1 MIPIIFAALIFGGF
15 LKLLYFYI
23 PDGIDN
29 LIVTFCCGGM
39 LTLLLI
45 SISRKRSPFGIQT
58 IFRPDSGFIF
68 FFYILFAHPYVSY
81 LLGWSDLS
89 TNKFISDVFLE
100 HSNRALVASLV
111 GLIFFAIGYHFYENK
126 KYSVDISLT
135 PEVDIKIGKL
145 ARKIFLVGF
154 FLSFALFLGTG
165 AWVQLVTQY
174 TGLATG
180 DSTSDGVYFL
190 LTFFSMAMLS
200 STLSLIIVLRR
211 INAIDIFVVILSLV
225 WAVLL
230 LITGDRNSFLLIAL
244 IVPIVYSTFLRK
256 VHIHAWIL
264 AAFLGFTVYQA
275 VEISRSAGNRDF
287 SSFIDALFD
296 SDASQSSS
304 GDNLSESSFSL
315 TTITARAAFEG
326 NESADSLYY
335 GKFKLIGFMGV
346 VPYSRSLFFDSSQ
359 EKMTSS
365 EHITEIILGRWGTWS
380 LGSNIISDIIID
392 LGVVLLPLLM
402 LIIGAIGGYSY
413 SVASRIGGT
422 ISITVYVFVTALYFE
437 YPRYTVD
444 FVVRGVV
451 WLLLGIFLAK
461 SIVMWNRF
469 GRR

>member
-1 MIPIIFAALIFGGF
+1 MIPIFLIALIFGGF
-15 LKLLYFYI
+15 LRLLYAYI

-29 LIVTFCCGGM
+29 LIVILCCGGIVA
-39 LTLLLI
+39 LLI
-45 SISRKRSPFGIQT
+45 MSLARKRSPFGIPT

-111 GLIFFAIGYHFYENK
+111 GLIFFVIGYHAYENK
-126 KYSVDISLT
+126 KYNLNVSFAPD
-135 PEVDIKIGKL
+135 VDIKIGII
-145 ARKIFLVGF
+145 ARKIFLIGF

-200 STLSLIIVLRR
+200 ATLSLVIVLKRAH
-211 INAIDIFVVILSLV
+211 AIDIFVISLALI
-225 WAVLL
+225 WAILL

-244 IVPIVYSTFLRK
+244 IIPIVYSTFLKR
-256 VHIHAWIL
+256 VYIHTWIL
-264 AAFLGFTVYQA
+264 AALLGFTVYQA
-275 VEISRSAGNRDF
+275 VEVSRSSGNRDL
-287 SSFIDALFD
+287 SSLVDALFD
-296 SDASQSSS
+296 SNTAQSS
-304 GDNLSESSFSL
+304 GDSLSESSFSL

-326 NESADSLYY
+326 NESGNPLYY
-335 GKFKLIGFMGV
+335 GKFKLIGFIGV
-346 VPYSRSLFFDSSQ
+346 VPYSRSLFFDASQ

-365 EHITEIILGRWGTWS
+365 EHITEIILGQSGTWS
-380 LGSNIISDIIID
+380 LGSNIVSDIIVDI
-392 LGVVLLPLLM
+392 GIIALPLLM
-402 LIIGAIGGYSY
+402 LMIGGVGGYFYSL
-413 SVASRIGGT
+413 ASRMGGT
-422 ISITVYVFVTALYFE
+422 ISIMMYVFVTALYFE

-444 FVVRGVV
+444 FVIRGMI

-461 SIVMWNRF
+461 SIVLWNRL